1 MRIRATLGLCVS
13 CLLAA
18 CAHQG
23 DGGGVAGMAWSLH
36 HSEGEGAKLAY
47 GQPASDNVVLMMS
60 CQPRSGRVLVSLAA
74 PEGTAP
80 KAIELKSRR
89 QTSRFDGAAAPGM
102 GEGAIIEAE
111 TSATDPTLRSF
122 ARTGDLAIIEQ
133 GHAAK
138 LPAGRAERAAVAD
151 FFGQCSAA

>member
-1 MRIRATLGLCVS
+1 MRIRATLGICVS

-74 PEGTAP
+74 HGGAP
-80 KAIELKSRR
+80 SAIELKSRR
-89 QTSRFDGAAAPGM
+89 QTSRFEGAAAPGL

-111 TSATDPTLRSF
+111 TSAADPTLQSF
-122 ARTGDLAIIEQ
+122 ARTGDLAVVEQ
-133 GHAAK
+133 GRAAR